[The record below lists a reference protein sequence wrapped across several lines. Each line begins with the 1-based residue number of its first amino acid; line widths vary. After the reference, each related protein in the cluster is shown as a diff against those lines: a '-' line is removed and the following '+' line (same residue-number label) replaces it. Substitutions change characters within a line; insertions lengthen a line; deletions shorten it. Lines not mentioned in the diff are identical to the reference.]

1 MDTGIKY
8 RPKRNSFLTLH
19 RTLLL
24 AISCFLS
31 AWVLAHAA
39 AEPIDINSATA
50 EQLKTL
56 PGITEGLVLQIIGAR
71 PFQSK
76 EELVQRNILSKEL
89 FEKIQTQIVVKASKA
104 PSPRPSVDAPT
115 ESKDRLGV
123 APPAGKGA
131 DRGELGSPPLPAPS
145 RACIREERT
154 KQAVC
159 GELIQ

>member
-24 AISCFLS
+24 AIGCFLS

-56 PGITEGLVLQIIGAR
+56 TGITEGYVLQIIGAR

-76 EELVQRNILSKEL
+76 EDLVQRNILPKEVY
-89 FEKIQTQIVVKASKA
+89 EKIQMQIMVKASKTA
-104 PSPRPSVDAPT
+104 PPRPQVDAPT
-115 ESKDRLGV
+115 EPKDRPGI
-123 APPAGKGA
+123 APPAGKSA
-131 DRGELGSPPLPAPS
+131 ERGELGNAPPPTPS

-154 KQAVC
+154 KQVVC
-159 GELIQ
+159 GELSQ